1 MNLMCC
7 PQHLIN
13 FSKNSNFDD
22 SGISLPVLPSRTNV
36 ITNLDSSK
44 ASGPV
49 MVVKNC
55 EPELS
60 DTLAELF
67 IMSLKES

>member
-1 MNLMCC
+1 MV
-7 PQHLIN
+7 
-13 FSKNSNFDD
+13 K
-22 SGISLPVLPSRTNV
+22 NV

-49 MVVKNC
+49 MVIKNC

>member
-1 MNLMCC
+1 MV
-7 PQHLIN
+7 
-13 FSKNSNFDD
+13 K
-22 SGISLPVLPSRTNV
+22 NV
-36 ITNLDSSK
+36 ITNLHSSK

-49 MVVKNC
+49 MVVKNF